1 MSADKFK
8 RNYERTRGYLDP
20 SQKLD
25 PRAVLNTLYSVLPMA
40 FDTPAVQAQVRERY
54 RAAAQERRLSVYDIN
69 VARTFIRGAGRKI
82 AICCMPKSGSTHIM
96 TSLQRMPGLEKL
108 AITYLHKPYMNPDF
122 VGAMS
127 VEHEIDELSL
137 LFLEMRGG
145 DWVSHMHTKWTPYTE
160 QVFKAHGIRPI
171 VVFRNIFDAIVS
183 MDDMLRKDQVSGFS
197 MIRVP
202 QNYAAIPD
210 DERLAFLCGYVGPW
224 YLDYVVSWSRMQAP
238 HLKLYYEEDV
248 LGFGP
253 QTMAKLRDF
262 LDLQA
267 DDAEMAAAFQVT
279 DEVKGRSRWNQGVAG
294 RGERIPADARERL
307 RQLSRIYE
315 KDVDFSKVL

>member
-1 MSADKFK
+1 MEAEKFK
-8 RNYERTRGYLDP
+8 RNYDRTRGYLDNMA
-20 SQKLD
+20 KLE
-25 PRAVLNTLYSVLPMA
+25 PRAVLNSVYSVLPVA
-40 FDTPAVQAQVRERY
+40 FDTPERQQQVRRIYEK
-54 RAAAQERRLSVYDIN
+54 AARKLSVFDIN
-69 VARTFIRGAGRKI
+69 IARTFSRGRGLKV

-96 TSLQRMPGLEKL
+96 TSIQRIPGVEMPV
-108 AITYLHKPYMNPDF
+108 TYLHKPYMNPDF

-137 LFLEMRGG
+137 LFLELRGG
-145 DWVSHMHTKWTPYTE
+145 DWISHMHTKWTPYTE
-160 QVFKAHGIRPI
+160 QVFKAHNIKPI

-210 DERLAFLCGYVGPW
+210 AERLSFLCGYVGTW
-224 YLDYVVSWSRMQAP
+224 YLDYVVSWSRMSSP

-248 LGFGP
+248 LDFGP
-253 QTMAKLRDF
+253 ATMGKLRDF
-262 LDLQA
+262 LGLKA
-267 DDAEMAAAFQVT
+267 TDAEMAEAFQLT

-294 RGERIPADARERL
+294 RGERIPAEARERL

-315 KDVDFSKVL
+315 KEVDFSKVL

>member
-1 MSADKFK
+1 MKSDKYQ
-8 RNYERTRGYLDP
+8 RNYDRTRGYLDNMG
-20 SQKLD
+20 KLE
-25 PRAVLNTLYSVLPMA
+25 PRAVLNSVYSVLPVA
-40 FDTPAVQAQVRERY
+40 FDTPERQAQVRRMY
-54 RAAAQERRLSVYDIN
+54 RGAANRRLTVFDIN
-69 VARTFIRGAGRKI
+69 VARTFAMGRGLKI

-96 TSLQRMPGLEKL
+96 TSLERIPGIELSVS
-108 AITYLHKPYMNPDF
+108 YLHKGYMNPDF

-145 DWVSHMHTKWTPYTE
+145 NWVSHMHTKWTPYTE
-160 QVFKAHGIRPI
+160 QVFAAHGIRPI

-183 MDDMLRKDQVSGFS
+183 MDDMLRRDQVSGFS

-202 QNYAAIPD
+202 ENYAAIPD

-224 YLDYVVSWSRMQAP
+224 YVDYVVSWSRMQTP
-238 HLKLYYEEDV
+238 HLKLYYEDDV

-253 QTMAKLRDF
+253 ATMTRLRDF
-262 LDLQA
+262 LGLQQVT
-267 DDAEMAAAFQVT
+267 DAQMAEAFQLT

-294 RGERIPADARERL
+294 RGEAIPAEARERL
-307 RQLSRIYE
+307 RQLARIYE
-315 KDVDFSKVL
+315 KEVDFSKVL